1 MPVIEEIVEEPP
13 IDDVEPGRGDEC
25 SMICDQKLE
34 WGERLKAAGN
44 AWFKRGDLDK
54 AIGKYRRGTKIFEML
69 YAVFKDEEEGAQAA
83 NERCYVA
90 AAPLYNNLALC
101 LYKQG
106 KWKEC
111 ADACTDNLDLT
122 PTDVKSLLRRAAA
135 RAEIDMW
142 EEADDDIAKALRLDP
157 DAKWVKQSAES
168 TKKTLRELRIK
179 QAMKDHAV
187 IGGKIPDMNLYD
199 AADVAPTGEAFP
211 HTGRRAHSV
220 TTVKDVKQELDDMEE
235 EDAEET
241 CKRKTDFYNGM
252 IKSGKW
258 RLVNAS
264 GDEIKRE
271 CDLNL

>member
-69 YAVFKDEEEGAQAA
+69 YAVFKDDEEGAQAA

-157 DAKWVKQSAES
+157 DRQVGQAER
-168 TKKTLRELRIK
+168 REHQEDTPGAPD
-179 QAMKDHAV
+179 QASHER
-187 IGGKIPDMNLYD
+187 P
-199 AADVAPTGEAFP
+199 
-211 HTGRRAHSV
+211 RRHRWQDPGHEPV
-220 TTVKDVKQELDDMEE
+220 
-235 EDAEET
+235 
-241 CKRKTDFYNGM
+241 R
-252 IKSGKW
+252 
-258 RLVNAS
+258 R
-264 GDEIKRE
+264 R
-271 CDLNL
+271 

>member
-69 YAVFKDEEEGAQAA
+69 YAVFKDDEEGAQAA

-142 EEADDDIAKALRLDP
+142 EEADGDIAKALRLDP

-168 TKKTLRELRIK
+168 TRSPRTNRRPPR
-179 QAMKDHAV
+179 ARR
-187 IGGKIPDMNLYD
+187 
-199 AADVAPTGEAFP
+199 
-211 HTGRRAHSV
+211 GRTPRAGARPV
-220 TTVKDVKQELDDMEE
+220 
-235 EDAEET
+235 
-241 CKRKTDFYNGM
+241 RP
-252 IKSGKW
+252 W
-258 RLVNAS
+258 RASRPRPASAS
-264 GDEIKRE
+264 GR
-271 CDLNL
+271 